1 MLKKFF
7 IIVVSIILMI
17 GMCGSVNAAELKTSL
32 DVVTKASETKYL
44 ENNQGF
50 ISKTIVDSNKDTGE
64 VTIELKLS
72 NTKKETV
79 KSNATEIMLVIDNS
93 ISMDFKTAEGKSR
106 KSIILNSARNFVN
119 NVFNTSLNV
128 KIGVV
133 KFCGESGIWAP
144 AYAASLITKPTSNK
158 DEVLKGLQTL
168 ENKSTESGTNIQ
180 KGLIKAEESFS
191 KDAKNKVI
199 ILLTDGCPNEDA
211 KKNNVSDSGMVM
223 KNEKYNTILN
233 NTKNELLNIEENG
246 TMLISLMTGVNSNDV
261 DEYGNV
267 ITSTEDNLQ
276 AIETIFGTEDNPTA
290 GKFYNAKTADVNKVI
305 SENITS
311 DVQSILYSPLNTVKI
326 VDYFPEDITDNFEF
340 SYVGKPT
347 VGTTS
352 DAIDPEENTITWD
365 IGTLKG
371 NEVATLKYKL
381 KIKDMKNEELLNKTI
396 ATNEKVVLTY
406 KDKDSK
412 DYTVELTSSPK
423 IKLSEVKEALKAT
436 LSYDPTTTTTG
447 TVTATIKTNK
457 KVEKVDGWKLSE
469 DGMTLTKKY
478 SKNETEKVKLVAE
491 DGTEKTVTV
500 KVSNIKAKSTK
511 TNSSSKNKTT
521 GKKDNTV
528 SPTIL
533 PQTGLGRGIMAIVVI
548 ATVYGIYAYHKYNYL
563 KDIK

>member
-1 MLKKFF
+1 MERLGGFF
-7 IIVVSIILMI
+7 GESASI
-17 GMCGSVNAAELKTSL
+17 
-32 DVVTKASETKYL
+32 
-44 ENNQGF
+44 
-50 ISKTIVDSNKDTGE
+50 
-64 VTIELKLS
+64 
-72 NTKKETV
+72 
-79 KSNATEIMLVIDNS
+79 SNATV
-93 ISMDFKTAEGKSR
+93 R
-106 KSIILNSARNFVN
+106 Q
-119 NVFNTSLNV
+119 
-128 KIGVV
+128 
-133 KFCGESGIWAP
+133 
-144 AYAASLITKPTSNK
+144 KPTDDK
-158 DEVLKGLQTL
+158 EKVLEAIQKQL
-168 ENKSTESGTNIQ
+168 KRSTVSGTNIEA
-180 KGLIKAEESFS
+180 GLLRAEQNFS
-191 KDAKNKVI
+191 STANNKII
-199 ILLTDGCPNEDA
+199 ILLSDGIPNADVKNTDTKDANDVTDEGCIKIGE
-211 KKNNVSDSGMVM
+211 
-223 KNEKYNTILN
+223 
-233 NTKNELLNIEENG
+233 NTKNTLLKIKNSGIYTITLLTGMSESDGHTDKSGQVFDDNNTLEEKLEAAEN
-246 TMLISLMTGVNSNDV
+246 
-261 DEYGNV
+261 
-267 ITSTEDNLQ
+267 
-276 AIETIFGTEDNPTA
+276 IFGTQAAPTA
-290 GKFYNAKTADVNKVI
+290 NKYYLVNNVDIKKII
-305 SENITS
+305 SEDILN
-311 DVQSILYSPLNTVKI
+311 DVTEVVQNPMNSVKV
-326 VDYFPEDITDNFEF
+326 VDHFPEDITDNFEF

-347 VGTTS
+347 IGTTS
-352 DAIDPEENTITWD
+352 DAIDSEENTITWD

-423 IKLSEVKEALKAT
+423 IKLSEAKEALKAT
-436 LSYDPTTTTTG
+436 VSYDPTTTTTG

-511 TNSSSKNKTT
+511 TNSSSTNKTT

-548 ATVYGIYAYHKYNYL
+548 ATVYGIYAYRKYNYL